1 MHRLRLA
8 FLRGFSMI
16 RDTLAQKGTSLT
28 ALFIALMFLVFAFF
42 YIQYRY
48 LHICIAVLALI
59 YGYRQLKKRD
69 TPFEKRERELRSKR
83 M

>member
-1 MHRLRLA
+1 
-8 FLRGFSMI
+8 MI
-16 RDTLAQKGTSLT
+16 RDKLAQKGTSLT
-28 ALFIALMFLVFAFF
+28 AFFIALMFLVFAFF
-42 YIQYRY
+42 YVQYRY
-48 LHICIAVLALI
+48 FHICIAVLALI

>member
-1 MHRLRLA
+1 
-8 FLRGFSMI
+8 MI
-16 RDTLAQKGTSLT
+16 QEKLSQKSASLT
-28 ALFIALMFLVFAFF
+28 AFFIALVFLMFAFF

-48 LHICIAVLALI
+48 LHLCIAVLAFI
-59 YGYRQLKKRD
+59 YGCRQLKKRD

>member
-1 MHRLRLA
+1 MHGLRPA
-8 FLRGFSMI
+8 ILRGFSMI
-16 RDTLAQKGTSLT
+16 RETLAQKGTSLT
-28 ALFIALMFLVFAFF
+28 AFFITLMFLIFAFF

-59 YGYRQLKKRD
+59 FGYRKLKKRD

>member
-1 MHRLRLA
+1 
-8 FLRGFSMI
+8 MI
-16 RDTLAQKGTSLT
+16 RDTLAQKGASLT
-28 ALFIALMFLVFAFF
+28 AFFIALMFLVFAFF

-48 LHICIAVLALI
+48 FHICIAVLALI

>member
-1 MHRLRLA
+1 
-8 FLRGFSMI
+8 MI
-16 RDTLAQKGTSLT
+16 RDKLSRKGPSLT
-28 ALFIALMFLVFAFF
+28 AFFIALMFLVFAFF

-48 LHICIAVLALI
+48 VHIFIAVLAFI
-59 YGYRQLKKRD
+59 YGFRQLKKRD

>member
-1 MHRLRLA
+1 
-8 FLRGFSMI
+8 MI

-28 ALFIALMFLVFAFF
+28 AFFIALMFLVFAFF

-69 TPFEKRERELRSKR
+69 TPFEKRERELRRKT

>member
-1 MHRLRLA
+1 
-8 FLRGFSMI
+8 MI
-16 RDTLAQKGTSLT
+16 RDTLAQKTTSLT
-28 ALFIALMFLVFAFF
+28 AFFIALMFLVFAFF
-42 YIQYRY
+42 YVQYLY
-48 LHICIAVLALI
+48 FHLCIAILALI